1 MRRRYVLVVALLGVA
16 MVVLPTVAGSV
27 EPTPNITAHNEPGV
41 YSYHSWMPSTATVSL
56 GGVVKFSNP
65 YTTTYHGLKFT
76 GGTAGTTP
84 GCTGIPQQATEPIG
98 AFHWEGECTFSK
110 AGTYTFVCTVHP
122 TEMKGT
128 ITVPG
133 TPKTKTMS
141 ASGENQTEATLN
153 GSIEPEGNATEYRF
167 EYGTATVSEHM
178 TSTLSVGSTDFASH
192 PVSAAVTGLLPNK
205 TYHFELIATYGTG
218 KTAVPG
224 GEQTFITPAPA
235 APTATTTAATVKGQD
250 EATLNGE
257 VDPHG
262 GNATEYFFEYGTSE
276 SYGEKTTTETGLPAD
291 NTEHP
296 ASATVHGLKP
306 GTTYHFR
313 LVAKNAVGGPV
324 NGVDR
329 TFKTESPPAP
339 KEPPS
344 PTTTTTTTPPSPPA
358 KTTATT
364 TTPIAAPPPGPPI
377 MGGPSLAAS
386 QHGSSVR
393 GSIEISKSGA
403 GGRLEIDL
411 ISNSASLA
419 KVRHKKSTSTV
430 VGRLVRSSLYAGKVS
445 FSVSLN
451 AKAKRALSRHHKLA
465 LSVQIVLTPLHGAA
479 VTIARSVVLHA

>member
-1 MRRRYVLVVALLGVA
+1 MALTGVA

-133 TPKTKTMS
+133 TPKTKTIS
-141 ASGENQTEATLN
+141 ASGETQSEATLN
-153 GSIEPEGNATEYRF
+153 GSIEPEGNVTEYRF

-192 PVSAAVTGLLPNK
+192 PVSAAVSGLLPNK

-224 GEQTFITPAPA
+224 GEQTFTTLPVGP
-235 APTATTTAATVKGQD
+235 PTATTGEATSVTET
-250 EATLNGE
+250 EATLKGTVNPGGE
-257 VDPHG
+257 
-262 GNATEYFFEYGTSE
+262 ATEYFFEYGTDTH
-276 SYGEKTTTETGLPAD
+276 YGQTTEKATLS
-291 NTEHP
+291 
-296 ASATVHGLKP
+296 ASGGNQGVSAALKSLIP
-306 GTTYHFR
+306 GTEYHFR
-313 LVAKNAVGGPV
+313 LVAKNAVGGPIK
-324 NGVDR
+324 GVDR
-329 TFKTESPPAP
+329 TFKTELPPAS
-339 KEPPS
+339 KESPS
-344 PTTTTTTTPPSPPA
+344 PTTTTTTTPPSPP
-358 KTTATT
+358 TTTT
-364 TTPIAAPPPGPPI
+364 TTPIVELPPGPPI
-377 MGGPSLAAS
+377 VGGPSLAAS

-393 GSIEISKSGA
+393 GSLDVSAAGV
-403 GGRLEIDL
+403 GGRLEVDL
-411 ISNSASLA
+411 LAKSASLA
-419 KVRHKKSTSTV
+419 RRGHSKQAT
-430 VGRLVRSSLYAGKVS
+430 VGRLVRSSLYAGSMS
-445 FSVSLN
+445 FAVPLN
-451 AKAKRALSRHHKLA
+451 AKGKATLRRKRRLA

-479 VTIARSVVLHA
+479 VTITRSIVLHA